1 MDELFRFLIKP
12 IMPFLPEP
20 KKLIVISP
28 IEMVVAYLKI
38 SVIAGLLVAMPY
50 ILYELW
56 KFVSPGLYPKEKK
69 LVLPFVFFGTVFFV
83 GGAAFGFYVF
93 LPITF
98 KFLVQVLPDAVIPQY
113 TVERYFSLVTQMILA
128 MGIIFELPLVLA
140 MLSLA
145 GIVKTATLKKYRR
158 YAIIV
163 AFIVSAIVTP
173 TVDPYTQTL
182 MALPLIIFYEVGIW
196 FAWATER
203 RRAKSAVI
211 IDAPPK

>member
-1 MDELFRFLIKP
+1 
-12 IMPFLPEP
+12 
-20 KKLIVISP
+20 
-28 IEMVVAYLKI
+28 
-38 SVIAGLLVAMPY
+38 MPY

-56 KFVSPGLYPKEKK
+56 KFIAPGLYPKEKK
-69 LVLPFVFFGTVFFV
+69 FVLPFVFFGTAFFA

-98 KFLVQVLPDAVIPQY
+98 QFLLKVLPAEVNAQF

-140 MLSLA
+140 ILSLA
-145 GIVKTATLKKYRR
+145 GIVKTAMLKKYRR

-182 MALPLIIFYEVGIW
+182 MALPLILFYEFGIW
-196 FAWATER
+196 FAWITEKR
-203 RRAKSAVI
+203 RGRSAAEI
-211 IDAPPK
+211 IDPPHA